1 MVAPCLPVER
11 TIRDSLEAEHLPPLR
26 VQVVTYA
33 PTIFRHCQHCEVAFE
48 GVGFAERIR
57 RHEAKDALPE
67 DLAQEF
73 QRVSDWVH
81 GLLERHGPRLA
92 ITVIDAASIEG
103 FWTSL
108 RRGVRRY
115 PAVIVDGQRTPGALD
130 LQAVETEI
138 ESRLNGR
145 PAPEP
150 IGGRKEVS

>member
-1 MVAPCLPVER
+1 M
-11 TIRDSLEAEHLPPLR
+11 SPLR

-57 RHEAKDALPE
+57 RNEAKDALPD

-81 GLLERHGPRLA
+81 DLLERHGPRVA

-108 RRGVRRY
+108 RRGVRRF
-115 PAVIVDGQRTPGALD
+115 PAVIVDGRRTSSASD
-130 LQAVETEI
+130 LEAAQAEI
-138 ESRLNGR
+138 EARLSGQ
-145 PAPEP
+145 AAA
-150 IGGRKEVS
+150 GLTAGRKEVS

>member
-1 MVAPCLPVER
+1 MQ
-11 TIRDSLEAEHLPPLR
+11 PLR

-57 RHEAKDALPE
+57 RNEAKDALPD
-67 DLAQEF
+67 DLAQEY

-81 GLLERHGPRLA
+81 NLLERHGPRVA
-92 ITVIDAASIEG
+92 ISVIDAASIEG

-115 PAVIVDGQRTPGALD
+115 PAVILDGRRAASASD
-130 LQAVETEI
+130 LQAVQAEI
-138 ESRLNGR
+138 ESTLSGHE
-145 PAPEP
+145 AA
-150 IGGRKEVS
+150 GLAAGRKEVS

>member
-1 MVAPCLPVER
+1 M
-11 TIRDSLEAEHLPPLR
+11 SPLR

-48 GVGFAERIR
+48 GVGFAERMR
-57 RHEAKDALPE
+57 RNEAKDSLPD
-67 DLAQEF
+67 DLIEEF

-81 GLLERHGPRLA
+81 GLLQRYGPRVA

-115 PAVIVDGQRTPGALD
+115 PAVILDGRRASSASD
-130 LQAVETEI
+130 LPAVEAEI
-138 ESRLNGR
+138 ESRLSGHAAAR
-145 PAPEP
+145 LAA
-150 IGGRKEVS
+150 GRKEVS